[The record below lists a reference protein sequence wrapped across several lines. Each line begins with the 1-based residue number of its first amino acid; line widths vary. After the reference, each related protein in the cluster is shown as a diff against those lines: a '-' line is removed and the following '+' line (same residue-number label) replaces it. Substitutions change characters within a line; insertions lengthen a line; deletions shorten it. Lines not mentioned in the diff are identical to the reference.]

1 MEPKTP
7 LNSTT
12 GLAILTMSVI
22 VLILGAASAFS
33 IQEFAVPALDDES
46 IELGVVDDMTSDTTA
61 LPYAEETEDDGLL
74 GEIRALLGSTM
85 KERHAAREAAFLDH
99 ASTRLSHLEN
109 MSVVL
114 QRCLDDANCTADETV
129 LTDVLNRTVER
140 MDHLSEVIANGTVLA
155 KKDHVHTHGENHIH
169 DANHTA
175 MMAFRHHDADHDDDH
190 DHDDDDHDDDGYE
203 GLNASEIE
211 ALKAEYEALRA
222 AKVSEHMDRLNATKT
237 AIEFC
242 LADAE
247 CTVNETM
254 LTAVMAKIDER
265 LANWETCLAD
275 GSCDSH
281 EKMHDKGEDGD
292 DDRKGS
298 PLHKA
303 RRGKHHR

>member
-1 MEPKTP
+1 MLRFEHMEPKTP

-85 KERHAAREAAFLDH
+85 KKRHAAREAAFLDH

-114 QRCLDDANCTADETV
+114 QHCLNDANCTADETV
-129 LTDVLNRTVER
+129 LTDVLNRTEER
-140 MDHLSEVIANGTVLA
+140 MDHLSEVIANGTVPA
-155 KKDHVHTHGENHIH
+155 KKDHVHTHDENHTH
-169 DANHTA
+169 DANHKA
-175 MMAFRHHDADHDDDH
+175 MMAFRHHDDDHDDDH
-190 DHDDDDHDDDGYE
+190 E

-222 AKVSEHMDRLNATKT
+222 AKVSEHMGRLNATKT

-275 GSCDSH
+275 GSCDTH
-281 EKMHDKGEDGD
+281 EKMHDKGEDD
-292 DDRKGS
+292 DDHKGS

>member
-12 GLAILTMSVI
+12 GLAIFTMSVI

-74 GEIRALLGSTM
+74 SEIRALLGSTM

-129 LTDVLNRTVER
+129 LTDVLNRTEER
-140 MDHLSEVIANGTVLA
+140 MDHLSEVIANGTVPA
-155 KKDHVHTHGENHIH
+155 KKDHVH
-169 DANHTA
+169 A
-175 MMAFRHHDADHDDDH
+175 HDDH
-190 DHDDDDHDDDGYE
+190 DDHDDDAYE

-211 ALKAEYEALRA
+211 ALKAEFEALRA

-254 LTAVMAKIDER
+254 LTAVMAKIDKR

-275 GSCDSH
+275 GSCDTH
-281 EKMHDKGEDGD
+281 EKMHDKGEDD

>member
-1 MEPKTP
+1 MESKTP

-33 IQEFAVPALDDES
+33 IQEFAVPALEDEN
-46 IELGVVDDMTSDTTA
+46 IELGVVDDMTSDTTT

-74 GEIRALLGSTM
+74 GDLRALLGSTM

-109 MSVVL
+109 MTVVL
-114 QRCLDDANCTADETV
+114 QRCLDDANCTADEAV
-129 LTDVLNRTVER
+129 LTDVLNRTTER
-140 MDHLSEVIANGTVLA
+140 MDHLSEVIANGTVPA
-155 KKDHVHTHGENHIH
+155 KKDHLHTHDENHTH

-175 MMAFRHHDADHDDDH
+175 MMAFRHHDDDHDDDH
-190 DHDDDDHDDDGYE
+190 DHDDDAYK
-203 GLNASEIE
+203 GLNVSEIE

-254 LTAVMAKIDER
+254 LTAVMEKIDER
-265 LANWETCLAD
+265 LTNWETCLAD
-275 GSCDSH
+275 GSCDTH
-281 EKMHDKGEDGD
+281 EKMHHKGD
-292 DDRKGS
+292 DDDDDHKGS

>member
-1 MEPKTP
+1 MKPKTP

-22 VLILGAASAFS
+22 VLILGATSAIS
-33 IQEFAVPALDDES
+33 IQEFAVPALENEN
-46 IELGVVDDMTSDTTA
+46 IALGVVDDMTSDTTT

-74 GEIRALLGSTM
+74 RDLRILLGSTM
-85 KERHAAREAAFLDH
+85 EERHAAREAAFLEH

-114 QRCLDDANCTADETV
+114 QHCLDDANCTADESV
-129 LTDVLNRTVER
+129 LNDVLNRTSER
-140 MDHLSEVIANGTVLA
+140 IDHLREAIANGTVPSMG
-155 KKDHVHTHGENHIH
+155 DHIHTHDE
-169 DANHTA
+169 NHTA
-175 MMAFRHHDADHDDDH
+175 MMAFRHHDDHDDDH
-190 DHDDDDHDDDGYE
+190 DDAYE

-211 ALKAEYEALRA
+211 AFKAEYEALRA
-222 AKVSEHMDRLNATKT
+222 AKVSEHMERLNATKT

-247 CTVNETM
+247 CAVNETM
-254 LTAVMAKIDER
+254 LTAVMEKIDER

-275 GSCDSH
+275 GSCDTH
-281 EKMHDKGEDGD
+281 EKMHDKGD
-292 DDRKGS
+292 DDDDHKGS

>member
-33 IQEFAVPALDDES
+33 IQEFAVPALDDEN
-46 IELGVVDDMTSDTTA
+46 IALGVVDDMTSDTTA

-114 QRCLDDANCTADETV
+114 QHCLDDANCTADETV
-129 LTDVLNRTVER
+129 LTDVLNRTEER
-140 MDHLSEVIANGTVLA
+140 MDHLSEVIANGTVPA
-155 KKDHVHTHGENHIH
+155 KKDHVHTHDENHTH
-169 DANHTA
+169 DANHKA
-175 MMAFRHHDADHDDDH
+175 MMAFRHHDDDHDDDH
-190 DHDDDDHDDDGYE
+190 E

-211 ALKAEYEALRA
+211 ALKAEFEALRA

-265 LANWETCLAD
+265 LANWETCLVD
-275 GSCDSH
+275 GSCDTH
-281 EKMHDKGEDGD
+281 EKMHDKGEDD
-292 DDRKGS
+292 DDHKGS

>member
-33 IQEFAVPALDDES
+33 IQEFAVPVLDDES
-46 IELGVVDDMTSDTTA
+46 VELGVVDDMTSDTTA

-114 QRCLDDANCTADETV
+114 QHCLEDANCTADETV
-129 LTDVLNRTVER
+129 LTDVLNRTVDR
-140 MDHLSEVIANGTVLA
+140 MDHLSDVIANGTVPA
-155 KKDHVHTHGENHIH
+155 KKDHVHTH
-169 DANHTA
+169 DKNHT
-175 MMAFRHHDADHDDDH
+175 HDDDH
-190 DHDDDDHDDDGYE
+190 DDHDDAYE

-222 AKVSEHMDRLNATKT
+222 AKVTEHMDRLNATKT

-254 LTAVMAKIDER
+254 LTAVMEKIDER

-275 GSCDSH
+275 GSCDTH
-281 EKMHDKGEDGD
+281 EKMHDKGEDD

>member
-1 MEPKTP
+1 MESKTP

-33 IQEFAVPALDDES
+33 IQEFAVPALEDEN
-46 IELGVVDDMTSDTTA
+46 IELGVVDDMTSDTTT

-74 GEIRALLGSTM
+74 GGLRALLGSTM

-109 MSVVL
+109 MTVVL
-114 QRCLDDANCTADETV
+114 QRCLDDANCTADEAV
-129 LTDVLNRTVER
+129 LTDVLNRTTER
-140 MDHLSEVIANGTVLA
+140 MDHLSEVVANGAVPA
-155 KKDHVHTHGENHIH
+155 KKDHVHTHDE
-169 DANHTA
+169 NHTA
-175 MMAFRHHDADHDDDH
+175 MMAFRHHDDDHDDDH
-190 DHDDDDHDDDGYE
+190 DHDDDAYK

-254 LTAVMAKIDER
+254 LTAVMEKIDER
-265 LANWETCLAD
+265 LTNWETCLAD
-275 GSCDSH
+275 GSCDTH
-281 EKMHDKGEDGD
+281 EKMHDKGD
-292 DDRKGS
+292 DDDDDHKGS

>member
-1 MEPKTP
+1 MESKTP

-33 IQEFAVPALDDES
+33 IQEFAVPALEDEN
-46 IELGVVDDMTSDTTA
+46 IELGVVDDMTSDTTT

-74 GEIRALLGSTM
+74 GDIRALLGSTM

-114 QRCLDDANCTADETV
+114 QRCLDDANCTADEAL
-129 LTDVLNRTVER
+129 LTDVLNRTTER
-140 MDHLSEVIANGTVLA
+140 MDHLSEVIANGTVPA
-155 KKDHVHTHGENHIH
+155 KKDHLHTHDENHTH

-175 MMAFRHHDADHDDDH
+175 MMAFRHHD
-190 DHDDDDHDDDGYE
+190 DDHDDDPDDDAYE

-254 LTAVMAKIDER
+254 LTAVMEKIDER
-265 LANWETCLAD
+265 LTNWETCLAD
-275 GSCDSH
+275 GSCDTH
-281 EKMHDKGEDGD
+281 EKMHDKGD
-292 DDRKGS
+292 DDDDHKGS

>member
-1 MEPKTP
+1 MESKTP

-33 IQEFAVPALDDES
+33 IQEFAVPALEDEN
-46 IELGVVDDMTSDTTA
+46 IELGVVDDMTSDTTT

-74 GEIRALLGSTM
+74 GDIRALLGSTM

-114 QRCLDDANCTADETV
+114 QRCLDDANCTADEAL
-129 LTDVLNRTVER
+129 LTDVLNRTTER
-140 MDHLSEVIANGTVLA
+140 MDHLSEVIANGTVPA
-155 KKDHVHTHGENHIH
+155 KKDHLHTHDENHTH

-175 MMAFRHHDADHDDDH
+175 MMAFRHHD
-190 DHDDDDHDDDGYE
+190 DDHDDDPDDDAYE

-211 ALKAEYEALRA
+211 ALKAEYEVLRA
-222 AKVSEHMDRLNATKT
+222 AKVSEHMDRLNATKK

-254 LTAVMAKIDER
+254 LTAVMEKIDER
-265 LANWETCLAD
+265 LTNWATCLAD
-275 GSCDSH
+275 GSCDTH
-281 EKMHDKGEDGD
+281 EKMHDKGD
-292 DDRKGS
+292 DDDDDHKGS

>member
-114 QRCLDDANCTADETV
+114 QRCLEDANCTADETV
-129 LTDVLNRTVER
+129 LTDVLNRTVDR
-140 MDHLSEVIANGTVLA
+140 MDHLSDVMANGTVLA
-155 KKDHVHTHGENHIH
+155 KKDHVHNHGENHTH
-169 DANHTA
+169 DANHKA
-175 MMAFRHHDADHDDDH
+175 MMAFRHHD
-190 DHDDDDHDDDGYE
+190 DDHDDDAYE

-275 GSCDSH
+275 GSCDTH
-281 EKMHDKGEDGD
+281 EKMHDKGD
-292 DDRKGS
+292 DDDDDHKGS

>member
-1 MEPKTP
+1 MESKTP

-33 IQEFAVPALDDES
+33 IQEFAVPALEDEN
-46 IELGVVDDMTSDTTA
+46 IELGVVDDMTSDTTT

-74 GEIRALLGSTM
+74 GDIRALLGSTM

-114 QRCLDDANCTADETV
+114 QRCLDDANCTADEAL
-129 LTDVLNRTVER
+129 LTDVLNRTTER
-140 MDHLSEVIANGTVLA
+140 MDHLSEVIANGTVPA
-155 KKDHVHTHGENHIH
+155 KKDHLHTHDENHTH

-175 MMAFRHHDADHDDDH
+175 MMAFRHHD
-190 DHDDDDHDDDGYE
+190 DDHDDDPDDDAYE

-211 ALKAEYEALRA
+211 ALKAEYEVLRA
-222 AKVSEHMDRLNATKT
+222 AKVSEHMDRLNATKM

-254 LTAVMAKIDER
+254 LTAVREKIDER
-265 LANWETCLAD
+265 LANWEICLAD
-275 GSCDSH
+275 GSCDTH
-281 EKMHDKGEDGD
+281 EKMHDKGDDHD
-292 DDRKGS
+292 DDHKGS

>member
-12 GLAILTMSVI
+12 GLAIFTLSVI

-74 GEIRALLGSTM
+74 SEIRALLGSTM

-129 LTDVLNRTVER
+129 LTDVLNRTVDR
-140 MDHLSEVIANGTVLA
+140 MDHLTEVIANGTVPA
-155 KKDHVHTHGENHIH
+155 KKDHVHTHDENHTH
-169 DANHTA
+169 DVNHKA
-175 MMAFRHHDADHDDDH
+175 MMAFRHHD
-190 DHDDDDHDDDGYE
+190 DDHDDAYE

-222 AKVSEHMDRLNATKT
+222 VKVTEHMDRLNATKT

-254 LTAVMAKIDER
+254 LTAVLAKIDER
-265 LANWETCLAD
+265 LADWETCLAD
-275 GSCDSH
+275 GSCDTH
-281 EKMHDKGEDGD
+281 EKMHDKGEDD

>member
-12 GLAILTMSVI
+12 GLAIFTMSVI

-46 IELGVVDDMTSDTTA
+46 IALGVVDDMTSDSTA

-74 GEIRALLGSTM
+74 SEIRALLGSTM
-85 KERHAAREAAFLDH
+85 KERHAARKAAFLDH

-114 QRCLDDANCTADETV
+114 QRCLEDANCTADETV
-129 LTDVLNRTVER
+129 LTDVLNRTVDR
-140 MDHLSEVIANGTVLA
+140 MDHLSDVIANGTVPA
-155 KKDHVHTHGENHIH
+155 KKDHVHTH
-169 DANHTA
+169 DANHMA
-175 MMAFRHHDADHDDDH
+175 MMAFRHHDDAF
-190 DHDDDDHDDDGYE
+190 E

-211 ALKAEYEALRA
+211 ALRAEYEALRA

-254 LTAVMAKIDER
+254 LTAVMAKIDNR

-275 GSCDSH
+275 GSCDTH
-281 EKMHDKGEDGD
+281 KKMHDKGED

-303 RRGKHHR
+303 RRWKHHR

>member
-1 MEPKTP
+1 MESKTP

-33 IQEFAVPALDDES
+33 IQEFAVPALENES
-46 IELGVVDDMTSDTTA
+46 IALGVVDDMTSDTTT

-74 GEIRALLGSTM
+74 GDIRVLLGSTM
-85 KERHAAREAAFLDH
+85 EERHAAREAAFLEH

-114 QRCLDDANCTADETV
+114 QHCLDNANCTADES
-129 LTDVLNRTVER
+129 VLNDVFNRTSER
-140 MDHLSEVIANGTVLA
+140 IDHLREAIANGTVPSMG
-155 KKDHVHTHGENHIH
+155 DHVHTHDE
-169 DANHTA
+169 NHTA
-175 MMAFRHHDADHDDDH
+175 KMAFRHHDDA
-190 DHDDDDHDDDGYE
+190 YE

-222 AKVSEHMDRLNATKT
+222 AKVSEHMERLNATKT

-247 CTVNETM
+247 CAVNETM
-254 LTAVMAKIDER
+254 LTAVMEKIDER

-275 GSCDSH
+275 GSCDTH
-281 EKMHDKGEDGD
+281 EKMHDKGD
-292 DDRKGS
+292 DDDDHKGS

>member
-33 IQEFAVPALDDES
+33 IQEFAVPALEDEN
-46 IELGVVDDMTSDTTA
+46 IELGVVDDMTSDTTT

-74 GEIRALLGSTM
+74 GDIRALLGSTM
-85 KERHAAREAAFLDH
+85 EERHAAREAAFLDH

-114 QRCLDDANCTADETV
+114 QRCLDDANCTADEAV
-129 LTDVLNRTVER
+129 LTDVLNRTTER
-140 MDHLSEVIANGTVLA
+140 IAHLSEVIANGTVPA
-155 KKDHVHTHGENHIH
+155 MGDHVHTHDENHTH

-175 MMAFRHHDADHDDDH
+175 MMAFRDHDDHDDDH
-190 DHDDDDHDDDGYE
+190 DHDDDAYE

-237 AIEFC
+237 AVEFC

-247 CTVNETM
+247 CTVNKTM
-254 LTAVMAKIDER
+254 LTAVMEKIDER
-265 LANWETCLAD
+265 LTNWETCLAD
-275 GSCDSH
+275 GSCDTH
-281 EKMHDKGEDGD
+281 EKMHDKGD
-292 DDRKGS
+292 DDDDDHKGS